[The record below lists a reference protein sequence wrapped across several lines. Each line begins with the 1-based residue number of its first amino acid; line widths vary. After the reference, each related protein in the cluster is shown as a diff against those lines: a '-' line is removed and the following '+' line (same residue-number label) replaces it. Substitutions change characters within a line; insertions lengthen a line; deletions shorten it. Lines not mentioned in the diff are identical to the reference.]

1 MDPVNTVSPQ
11 SYLGKVEDVPQQH
24 EALLASMIVSSRAVA
39 VMEEAAA
46 NNQFVPLASRP
57 ADYPGT

>member
-11 SYLGKVEDVPQQH
+11 PYLGRVEDVLQQL
-24 EALLASMIVSSRAVA
+24 EALLSSMIVSPRAVA

-46 NNQFVPLASRP
+46 NNQFVPVASRP